1 MNNYKDFEEA
11 EQFKKYK
18 PSQAVPE
25 SCCILKDYT
34 QKDGK
39 NLFTPK
45 DDNCISNPTGA
56 NSYFDKVNWTC
67 ANVLKTVSSFTLIKY
82 QATNN
87 AIDSVIALG

>member
-1 MNNYKDFEEA
+1 MKCCGVNNYKDFEEA

-56 NSYFDKVNWTC
+56 NSYFDKVNWNC
-67 ANVLKTVSSFTLIKY
+67 ATNVLK
-82 QATNN
+82 
-87 AIDSVIALG
+87 